1 MLQERN
7 RREAGFDMEAGIG
20 MEAALEQRGHQD
32 QDQDQDQDHQDEQ
45 AQVKI
50 KASGITKVYAGKKN
64 TFTALD
70 PVSFEIRQ
78 NEFVSFVGPSGC
90 GKSSLLRILA
100 GLEDASSGDLQISG
114 HEIDGPGADRGM
126 VFQSYTLFPW
136 LTVRENIEFG
146 LTLKGMPLF
155 EKRRIANHFME
166 LVKLTKFAKSYPKEL
181 SGGMKQRVAIA
192 RALAN
197 NPEVLLMD
205 EPFGALDPQTKN
217 AMQEMLLQLWE
228 REKTTIVFIT
238 HDIEEAIFLSQRVY
252 VMQAHPG
259 RIKQTVQIPPDIR
272 SAAGGG
278 RDSEAFLQLKRQVV
292 GYIGNSHD

>member
-1 MLQERN
+1 MIVSANAAMQVSEKADFMGLTGPIKI
-7 RREAGFDMEAGIG
+7 EA
-20 MEAALEQRGHQD
+20 
-32 QDQDQDQDHQDEQ
+32 
-45 AQVKI
+45 K
-50 KASGITKVYAGKKN
+50 GITKVYGGKKGA
-64 TFTALD
+64 FTALD
-70 PVSFEIRQ
+70 PVSFDIRE

-100 GLEDASSGDLQISG
+100 GLEEASSGELYISG
-114 HEIDGPGADRGM
+114 KEIDGPGVDRGM

-136 LTVRENIEFG
+136 LTVRQNIEFG
-146 LTLKGMPLF
+146 LTLKGVPLF
-155 EKRRIANHFME
+155 EKRQIADHFME
-166 LVKLTKFAKSYPKEL
+166 LVQLTKFAKSFPKEL

-217 AMQEMLLQLWE
+217 SMQEMLLNLWE
-228 REKTTIVFIT
+228 KEKTTVVFIT

-259 RIKQTVQIPPDIR
+259 RIKQTVQIPAGLRSSPD
-272 SAAGGG
+272 G
-278 RDSEAFLQLKRQVV
+278 RDSDAFLKLKRQIVAH
-292 GYIGNSHD
+292 IGESHDHD

>member
-1 MLQERN
+1 MH
-7 RREAGFDMEAGIG
+7 
-20 MEAALEQRGHQD
+20 ALNNMAPSDDR
-32 QDQDQDQDHQDEQ
+32 
-45 AQVKI
+45 AMAVSKI
-50 KASGITKVYAGKKN
+50 TATDVTKVYSTKKSQ
-64 TFTALD
+64 FVALD
-70 PVSFEIRQ
+70 RVSFHIDAH
-78 NEFVSFVGPSGC
+78 EFVSFVGPSGC

-100 GLEDASSGDLQISG
+100 GLESMTTGSLSISG

-136 LTVRENIEFG
+136 LSVRENIEFG
-146 LTLKGMPLF
+146 LTLKGVPLF
-155 EKRRIANHFME
+155 EKRAISDHFME
-166 LVKLTKFAKSYPKEL
+166 LVGLQKFARSLPKEL

-217 AMQEMLLQLWE
+217 SMQELLLRIWE
-228 REKTTIVFIT
+228 KEKTTVVFIT

-259 RIKQTVQIPPDIR
+259 RIRQEIVIPQGLRETLECKDTESFIKLKKQII
-272 SAAGGG
+272 S
-278 RDSEAFLQLKRQVV
+278 L
-292 GYIGNSHD
+292 IGDHEE

>member
-1 MLQERN
+1 MMNVVDLRPYE
-7 RREAGFDMEAGIG
+7 
-20 MEAALEQRGHQD
+20 EAAES
-32 QDQDQDQDHQDEQ
+32 
-45 AQVKI
+45 KI
-50 KASGITKVYAGKKN
+50 TAVDVSKVYSTKKSQ
-64 TFTALD
+64 FTALNR
-70 PVSFEIRQ
+70 VSFHV
-78 NEFVSFVGPSGC
+78 NAHEFVSFVGPSGC
-90 GKSSLLRILA
+90 GKSSLLRIIA
-100 GLEDASSGDLQISG
+100 GLESMTSGSMSISG

-146 LTLKGMPLF
+146 LTLKGVPLF
-155 EKRRIANHFME
+155 EKRAVADHFME
-166 LVKLTKFAKSYPKEL
+166 LVGLHKFARSLPKEL

-217 AMQEMLLQLWE
+217 AMQELLLRIWE
-228 REKTTIVFIT
+228 KEKTTVVFIT

-259 RIKQTVQIPPDIR
+259 MIR
-272 SAAGGG
+272 KEIVVPRGLRSIDGVK
-278 RDSEAFLQLKRQVV
+278 DSEPFIKLKKEIISL
-292 GYIGNSHD
+292 IGDHHE

>member
-1 MLQERN
+1 MMNAVHLTLP
-7 RREAGFDMEAGIG
+7 
-20 MEAALEQRGHQD
+20 EAAPES
-32 QDQDQDQDHQDEQ
+32 
-45 AQVKI
+45 KI
-50 KASGITKVYAGKKN
+50 TAVDVTKVYRTKKSQ
-64 TFTALD
+64 FVALD
-70 PVSFEIRQ
+70 RVSFHVDAH
-78 NEFVSFVGPSGC
+78 EFVSFVGPSGC
-90 GKSSLLRILA
+90 GKSSLLRIIA
-100 GLEDASSGDLQISG
+100 GLETMTAGSLNISG

-146 LTLKGMPLF
+146 LTLKGVPLF
-155 EKRRIANHFME
+155 EKRAIADHFME
-166 LVKLTKFAKSYPKEL
+166 LVGLQKFARSLPKEL

-217 AMQEMLLQLWE
+217 SMQELLLRIWE
-228 REKTTIVFIT
+228 KEKTTFVFIT

-259 RIKQTVQIPPDIR
+259 TIRKEIKIPQGLR
-272 SAAGGG
+272 ETQEVK
-278 RDSEAFLQLKRQVV
+278 DSEPFIKLKKQIISL
-292 GYIGNSHD
+292 IGHHEE